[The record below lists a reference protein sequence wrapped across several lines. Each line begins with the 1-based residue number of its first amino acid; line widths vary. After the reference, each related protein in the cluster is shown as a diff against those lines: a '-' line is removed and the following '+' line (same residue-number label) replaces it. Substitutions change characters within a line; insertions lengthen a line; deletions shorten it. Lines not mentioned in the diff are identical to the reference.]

1 MSKKFNKGDKVS
13 WSWGNGTASGKVSEV
28 FTSDVERTI
37 KGSKVKRNASDDD
50 PAYMVEQDDG
60 DKALKSESELE
71 KA

>member
-1 MSKKFNKGDKVS
+1 MSKKFSKGDKVS